1 MLRENLQKALK
12 ESMLAKDTQRVGAI
26 RLMIAGMKEKD
37 VDARGKGLT
46 EASEADLLAML
57 QNMVKQRRD
66 SIDMY
71 IKGNRQDLADKE
83 RAEISVIETFMPKQ
97 MNDEEIQAAV
107 AAAISS
113 TGATSMKDMGKVM
126 GELKAKYVGQM
137 DFGKVNGIV
146 KTSLTSK

>member
-1 MLRENLQKALK
+1 
-12 ESMLAKDTQRVGAI
+12 
-26 RLMIAGMKEKD
+26 
-37 VDARGKGLT
+37 
-46 EASEADLLAML
+46 
-57 QNMVKQRRD
+57 
-66 SIDMY
+66 
-71 IKGNRQDLADKE
+71 
-83 RAEISVIETFMPKQ
+83 MPKQ

>member
-1 MLRENLQKALK
+1 M
-12 ESMLAKDTQRVGAI
+12 
-26 RLMIAGMKEKD
+26 
-37 VDARGKGLT
+37 
-46 EASEADLLAML
+46 LAML

-83 RAEISVIETFMPKQ
+83 QAEISVIETFMPKQ

-113 TGATSMKDMGKVM
+113 TGATYMKDMGKVM